1 MRGLLYDIR
10 QAVRG
15 LRARPGFTISVL
27 LTLAVGIGA
36 GTAMFSVLD
45 TVLLA
50 PLPQR
55 NADRVV
61 RLYQPTPQSETTG
74 LSPLEIRDFREQSSA
89 LEDVVEY
96 HSMPF
101 TFVGARDA
109 ERLQTGVVSASFF
122 QALGVTPVM
131 GRLFRPREDQPGAD
145 PVVLLSWT
153 YWQRAHGGDPGVIG
167 TGLRMNDRIHTIIG
181 VLPPLPQYPDEN
193 DVYMPTSSCP
203 FRAGPGWAEN
213 RQARGTALALVRV
226 GTSHDALMTELRTIS
241 ARLQAQYPE
250 AYDADRSFGIAAVPL
265 PELIAR
271 PARTTVLLLSGATGL
286 LLLIMC
292 SNVGNLLIV
301 RLLRRDAEIAVRT
314 AFGASRSRIKRLLA
328 TEAVVLALAGG
339 AIGLLLARAS
349 TDLLAAFAAR
359 FTPRAA
365 EIGVDGRV
373 IAFAVVVSFVTA
385 LLAALLPAST
395 LRTSAAT
402 ALRGSDRTSTGG
414 AHTRVRDTLLV
425 VQVAVSL
432 VLLAGAGMLIRSVTH
447 LQAVDAGINA
457 RDVLTARLDLNWT
470 RYDSPETRRQF
481 FHALE
486 RELQGQPGI
495 HALGV
500 GSTFPLNGDAAMN
513 VSFAIE
519 DRSVVGEEAPA
530 VGAMTASAGYFE
542 ALGVPLLRGRTFTI
556 DDEAQDAEPVGIITR
571 SLAEQYW
578 PGQDP
583 IGRRISFNGG
593 ASWGRVVGVVGDVR
607 LTLDGDYHDLVFVPH
622 YRNGGIGARVL
633 VRGAGGPLAL
643 ERALRS
649 AVAAIDPQQPLT
661 DVVSL
666 EAHRGDRLAP
676 HRLTALLMTLFA
688 GVAMLVTAVG
698 LAGVIAFSVAQRTRE
713 IGIRVAIGAQPASV
727 LRTVAGQTLAL
738 AGLGTLIGL
747 IVAWPL
753 VRALSDVAV
762 GAPPADP
769 LPLAGAAIV
778 QVGTALVAGLL
789 PARRAV
795 RIDPLHALRSH

>member
-1 MRGLLYDIR
+1 IVTNGAPVGPPERPCEVSGMHARRSCKLGEAQVGARLIVQHRGGAPQPCRWTMPFPGHVLPEHRADHRQEQSLHDETLAAGPELLVQARRQPWDQAARERQVVDRELDTDTRHAVQPSAAKLDVEQPRGSRLEALRVVGIGRVEERTTTPEDFAATLEVLDHPAFQQQAEERVRVRVQRHDEALAVRSLGQEHVVQSDGLSGAAEERAVLEPYAHSRTMCRGRRERHRFVIPVNPHHPASRPFNPCSARSRQAAPFCTPFIGTAQTGVPMRGLLYDIR

-131 GRLFRPREDQPGAD
+131 GRLFRPGEDQPGAD
-145 PVVLLSWT
+145 PVVRLSWT
-153 YWQRAHGGDPGVIG
+153 YGQRAHGGDPGVIG

-373 IAFAVVVSFVTA
+373 IA
-385 LLAALLPAST
+385 
-395 LRTSAAT
+395 
-402 ALRGSDRTSTGG
+402 
-414 AHTRVRDTLLV
+414 
-425 VQVAVSL
+425 
-432 VLLAGAGMLIRSVTH
+432 
-447 LQAVDAGINA
+447 
-457 RDVLTARLDLNWT
+457 
-470 RYDSPETRRQF
+470 
-481 FHALE
+481 
-486 RELQGQPGI
+486 
-495 HALGV
+495 
-500 GSTFPLNGDAAMN
+500 
-513 VSFAIE
+513 
-519 DRSVVGEEAPA
+519 
-530 VGAMTASAGYFE
+530 
-542 ALGVPLLRGRTFTI
+542 
-556 DDEAQDAEPVGIITR
+556 
-571 SLAEQYW
+571 
-578 PGQDP
+578 
-583 IGRRISFNGG
+583 
-593 ASWGRVVGVVGDVR
+593 
-607 LTLDGDYHDLVFVPH
+607 
-622 YRNGGIGARVL
+622 
-633 VRGAGGPLAL
+633 
-643 ERALRS
+643 
-649 AVAAIDPQQPLT
+649 
-661 DVVSL
+661 
-666 EAHRGDRLAP
+666 
-676 HRLTALLMTLFA
+676 
-688 GVAMLVTAVG
+688 
-698 LAGVIAFSVAQRTRE
+698 
-713 IGIRVAIGAQPASV
+713 
-727 LRTVAGQTLAL
+727 
-738 AGLGTLIGL
+738 
-747 IVAWPL
+747 
-753 VRALSDVAV
+753 
-762 GAPPADP
+762 
-769 LPLAGAAIV
+769 
-778 QVGTALVAGLL
+778 
-789 PARRAV
+789 
-795 RIDPLHALRSH
+795 